1 MEYIALDVH
10 KKYTWA
16 RVENAQGDR
25 LYESRLAHA
34 HGTIKNFVNRW
45 TAGSVVAVETV
56 GNWYWVVDEIE
67 AGGGKPQL
75 VNARLA
81 KLMMGSVNK
90 SDKLDAKGMN
100 RLQRTGTLPT
110 VWIPSC
116 SVGDARELP
125 RTRMV
130 LSSQHTQLKN
140 RVHATL
146 AKYGYTVEG
155 ASDAFGK
162 RGRKI
167 MTELLP
173 KLPPHT
179 QQALER
185 VLDQLDHVGENLKAI
200 EAQMIKAF
208 APCPQTTWLKT
219 LPGVGEILAV
229 VIWTEIGSI
238 DRFSRAEQLA
248 SYSGLVAREN
258 SSGGKIRFGAVRR
271 DINVYLKWAFVE
283 AANSS
288 ILNGER
294 CGYNHISRL
303 YQRLKPDAG
312 TARQRWLWRVT
323 SRRPVFGCLRKERP
337 IGNQCRPRNAKRAGL
352 MGPLRPA
359 C

>member
-16 RVENAQGDR
+16 RVENAEGER

-34 HGTIKNFVNRW
+34 HGTVKGFVSRW
-45 TAGSVVAVETV
+45 TAGSPVAVETV

-67 AGGGKPQL
+67 AGGGKAQL

-110 VWIPSC
+110 VWIPSA
-116 SVGDARELP
+116 SVRDARELP

-130 LSSQHTQLKN
+130 LSRQRTQLKN

-146 AKYGYTVEG
+146 AKYGYVVEG

-162 RGRKI
+162 KGRKI
-167 MTELLP
+167 VEELLL

-179 QQALER
+179 GQALR
-185 VLDQLDHVGENLKAI
+185 LILDELDHVTDNLKQI
-200 EAQMIKAF
+200 EKQMTETF
-208 APCPQTTWLKT
+208 SPCLQTQWLKS
-219 LPGVGEILAV
+219 LPGVGDTLAV
-229 VIWTEIGSI
+229 VIWTELGTME
-238 DRFSRAEQLA
+238 RFSRAEQLA
-248 SYSGLVAREN
+248 SYCGLVPREH

-271 DINVYLKWAFVE
+271 DVNVYLKWAFVE
-283 AANSS
+283 AANSAL
-288 ILNGER
+288 LNAER
-294 CGYNHISRL
+294 CGYGHISRL
-303 YQRLKPDAG
+303 YQRLKPRRGHGKAKVAV
-312 TARQRWLWRVT
+312 ARHLSEASFWMLKKGEPYREPMSSTQR
-323 SRRPVFGCLRKERP
+323 
-337 IGNQCRPRNAKRAGL
+337 
-352 MGPLRPA
+352 
-359 C
+359 

>member
-16 RVENAQGDR
+16 RVENGEGAR

-45 TAGSVVAVETV
+45 SEGSLVAVETV

-110 VWIPSC
+110 VWIPSS
-116 SVGDARELP
+116 SVRDARELP

-130 LSSQHTQLKN
+130 LSRQRTQLKN

-146 AKYGYTVEG
+146 GKYGYVVEG

-167 MTELLP
+167 VTELLG
-173 KLPPHT
+173 KLPSHT
-179 QQALER
+179 GQALRR

-200 EAQMIKAF
+200 EAEMIKVF
-208 APCPQTTWLKT
+208 APCPQTTLLKT
-219 LPGVGEILAV
+219 VPGVGDILAV
-229 VIWTEIGSI
+229 VIWTEIGTI
-238 DRFSRAEQLA
+238 ERFGRAEQLA
-248 SYSGLVAREN
+248 SYCGLVAREN

-271 DINVYLKWAFVE
+271 DVNVYLKWAFVE
-283 AANSS
+283 AANSAV
-288 ILNGER
+288 LNAER
-294 CGYNHISRL
+294 CGYAHISRL
-303 YQRLKPDAG
+303 YQRIKARRGHGKAKVAVARHLSEASFWMLKKGESYREPMSS
-312 TARQRWLWRVT
+312 TQR
-323 SRRPVFGCLRKERP
+323 
-337 IGNQCRPRNAKRAGL
+337 
-352 MGPLRPA
+352 
-359 C
+359 

>member
-16 RVENAQGDR
+16 RVENTKGDR
-25 LYESRLAHA
+25 LYESRLQHA

-45 TAGSVVAVETV
+45 TAGSPVAVETV

-81 KLMMGSVNK
+81 KLMMGMVNK

-110 VWIPSC
+110 VWIPPC
-116 SVGDARELP
+116 SVRDARELP

-130 LSSQHTQLKN
+130 LSRQRTQLKN

-146 AKYGYTVEG
+146 GKYGFVVEG

-162 RGRKI
+162 KGRQI
-167 MTELLP
+167 MAQLMA

-179 QQALER
+179 EQALGR
-185 VLDQLDHVGENLKAI
+185 VLDQLDHVCVNLQWI
-200 EAQMIKAF
+200 EGKMMEVF
-208 APCPQTTWLKT
+208 APCPQTIWLKT
-219 LPGVGEILAV
+219 LPGVGDILAV
-229 VIWTEIGSI
+229 VIWTEIGTI
-238 DRFSRAEQLA
+238 ERFGRAEQLA
-248 SYSGLVAREN
+248 SYCGLVAREN

-271 DINVYLKWAFVE
+271 DVNVYLKWAFVE
-283 AANSS
+283 AANSAV
-288 ILNGER
+288 LNAER
-294 CGYNHISRL
+294 CGYDHIGRL
-303 YQRLKPDAG
+303 YQRIKTRRGHGKAKVAVARHLSEASFWMLKKGEPYREPMSS
-312 TARQRWLWRVT
+312 TQR
-323 SRRPVFGCLRKERP
+323 
-337 IGNQCRPRNAKRAGL
+337 
-352 MGPLRPA
+352 
-359 C
+359 

>member
-16 RVENAQGDR
+16 RVENTQGDR
-25 LYESRLAHA
+25 LYESRLAHT

-45 TAGSVVAVETV
+45 STGSPVAVETV

-81 KLMMGSVNK
+81 KLMMGMVNK

-110 VWIPSC
+110 VWIPPS
-116 SVGDARELP
+116 SVRDARELP

-130 LSSQHTQLKN
+130 LSRQRTQLKN

-146 AKYGYTVEG
+146 GKYGFVVEG
-155 ASDAFGK
+155 ATDAFGK
-162 RGRKI
+162 KGRQI
-167 MTELLP
+167 VAQLMA

-179 QQALER
+179 EQALGR
-185 VLDQLDHVGENLKAI
+185 VLDQLDHVCKNLQWI
-200 EAQMIKAF
+200 EEKMMEVF

-219 LPGVGEILAV
+219 LPGVGDILAV
-229 VIWTEIGSI
+229 VIWTEIGTI
-238 DRFSRAEQLA
+238 ERFGRAEQLA
-248 SYSGLVAREN
+248 SYCGLVAREN

-271 DINVYLKWAFVE
+271 DVNVYLKWAFVE
-283 AANSS
+283 AANSAV
-288 ILNGER
+288 LNAER
-294 CGYNHISRL
+294 CGYDHISRL
-303 YQRLKPDAG
+303 YRRIKTRRGHGKAKVAVARHLSEASFWMLKKGESYREPMSFTQR
-312 TARQRWLWRVT
+312 
-323 SRRPVFGCLRKERP
+323 
-337 IGNQCRPRNAKRAGL
+337 
-352 MGPLRPA
+352 
-359 C
+359 

>member
-1 MEYIALDVH
+1 MENIALDVH

-16 RVENAQGDR
+16 RVENTQGER

-34 HGTIKNFVNRW
+34 HGTIKNFVHRW
-45 TAGSVVAVETV
+45 SEGSAVAVETV

-81 KLMMGSVNK
+81 KLMMGMVNK

-110 VWIPSC
+110 VWIPS
-116 SVGDARELP
+116 SLVRDARELP

-130 LSSQHTQLKN
+130 LSRQRTQLKN

-146 AKYGYTVEG
+146 GKYGYVVEG

-162 RGRKI
+162 KGRKI
-167 MTELLP
+167 VEELLP

-179 QQALER
+179 EQALRLILNE
-185 VLDQLDHVGENLKAI
+185 LDHVTDNLKVI
-200 EAQMIKAF
+200 EAEMIKVF
-208 APCPQTTWLKT
+208 APCPESTLLKT

-238 DRFSRAEQLA
+238 ERFGRAEQLA
-248 SYSGLVAREN
+248 SYCGLVAREH
-258 SSGGKIRFGAVRR
+258 SSGGKFRYGAVRR
-271 DINVYLKWAFVE
+271 DVNVYLKWAFVE

-288 ILNGER
+288 VLNCER
-294 CGYNHISRL
+294 CEYGHISRL
-303 YQRLKPDAG
+303 YQRIKARRGYGKAKVAVARHLSEASFWMLKKGEPYREPVSS
-312 TARQRWLWRVT
+312 TQR
-323 SRRPVFGCLRKERP
+323 
-337 IGNQCRPRNAKRAGL
+337 
-352 MGPLRPA
+352 
-359 C
+359 

>member
-16 RVENAQGDR
+16 RVENAKGDR
-25 LYESRLAHA
+25 LYESRLQHG

-45 TAGSVVAVETV
+45 TAGSPVAVETV
-56 GNWYWVVDEIE
+56 GNWYWVVNEIE

-110 VWIPSC
+110 VWIPPS
-116 SVGDARELP
+116 SVRDARELP

-130 LSSQHTQLKN
+130 LSAQRTQLKN

-146 AKYGYTVEG
+146 AKYGYVVEG
-155 ASDAFGK
+155 VSDAFGK
-162 RGRKI
+162 RGHQI
-167 MTELLP
+167 MMELIR
-173 KLPPHT
+173 KLPCHT
-179 QQALER
+179 QQALQR

-200 EAQMIKAF
+200 EAEMIQTF
-208 APCPQTTWLKT
+208 APCPETTLLKT

-229 VIWTEIGSI
+229 VIWTEIGTI
-238 DRFSRAEQLA
+238 ERFGRAEQLA

-271 DINVYLKWAFVE
+271 DVNVYLKWAFVE

-288 ILNGER
+288 VLNRER
-294 CGYNHISRL
+294 CGYDHISRL
-303 YQRLKPDAG
+303 YERIKARRGHGKAKVAVARHLSEASFWMLKKGEPYREPMSSTQR
-312 TARQRWLWRVT
+312 
-323 SRRPVFGCLRKERP
+323 
-337 IGNQCRPRNAKRAGL
+337 
-352 MGPLRPA
+352 
-359 C
+359 